1 MSLACGCQELLEPSS
16 GCAATGTPQILIY
29 YLDIAPAELACPL
42 DQAVLPPA
50 TLQIVHDLVKSGLT
64 DIHDGTPA
72 QMFSGNL
79 CHDRPPMVFRDP
91 RIRSSL
97 QGLRSTAIRAT
108 PVPFVVALVVVRLPV
123 DSRTGSSG
131 ELSTS
136 PCLSPPAGT
145 WSSES
150 KPNTVRSRNVRN
162 SRSRLMGRRGVVTI
176 FTAPASGEAIQLGKR
191 CVVPS
196 SLRTSRWVIP

>member
-1 MSLACGCQELLEPSS
+1 MSLAYGCQELLKPSS
-16 GCAATGTPQILIY
+16 GCAATGTSQILID
-29 YLDIAPAELACPL
+29 YLDIAPAELACPF

-50 TLQIVHDLVKSGLT
+50 TLQVVHDLVKSGLA

-79 CHDRPPMVFRDP
+79 CHDRPRVDFRDP
-91 RIRSSL
+91 RIRFSL

-108 PVPFVVALVVVRLPV
+108 PVPSVVALVVVRLSV

-136 PCLSPPAGT
+136 PCLSPPTGAGA
-145 WSSES
+145 SEG
-150 KPNTVRSRNVRN
+150 KPNTVWSRNLRN

-176 FTAPASGEAIQLGKR
+176 FTAPASEEAIQLGNR